1 LIDAD
6 ALSQSFA
13 DTCPPS
19 LSASGPLARWM
30 SPRVLPARVHSA
42 LRLKQE
48 IDQRKARE
56 ASLVNLNQNLEHI
69 LTLLDHEREK
79 SERLLLN
86 ILPSAVAVRLK
97 DAATDM
103 VVADHFPEAS
113 VMFIDVVS
121 FTSFASRVT
130 PTMLVMHLN
139 RLFTYI
145 DGLVK
150 QHGLEKIKTTG
161 DAYLVAG
168 GVPTPRP
175 GHLEAMADLAL
186 ELQQALANIAIT
198 PVEGGPPG
206 VKSLKVRIG
215 LHVGPVVGGVIGEER
230 FTYDIWGDTVNVAS
244 RMQSACLPRQIVTTA
259 QVYQRLNGRY
269 TFEPLGLIPIKGKGK
284 LEAYRL
290 MGKAAAGS

>member
-1 LIDAD
+1 MSILVVDDSRTQLYLITAILSSGGYSNLLAATSARQAFDHLELDAAGPGDCPVDLIILDLDMPEVDGLEAVRRIKAVERLRDIPIIIITACSD
-6 ALSQSFA
+6 ATTLQAAFA
-13 DTCPPS
+13 AGAMDYITKPPNAIEM
-19 LSASGPLARWM
+19 L
-30 SPRVLPARVHSA
+30 ARVHSA

-97 DAATDM
+97 DGATDM

-145 DGLVK
+145 DGSVK
-150 QHGLEKIKTTG
+150 QHGLEKI
-161 DAYLVAG
+161 
-168 GVPTPRP
+168 
-175 GHLEAMADLAL
+175 
-186 ELQQALANIAIT
+186 
-198 PVEGGPPG
+198 
-206 VKSLKVRIG
+206 
-215 LHVGPVVGGVIGEER
+215 
-230 FTYDIWGDTVNVAS
+230 
-244 RMQSACLPRQIVTTA
+244 
-259 QVYQRLNGRY
+259 
-269 TFEPLGLIPIKGKGK
+269 
-284 LEAYRL
+284 
-290 MGKAAAGS
+290 